1 MNILFIT
8 HHYLSSNG
16 GGSFASRAYI
26 NAFAEIADEMT
37 LLYPIKEGENLF
49 PEINKKVKTISVE
62 YNILKWRKVF
72 DLLCG
77 RVHRYYKVA
86 PKFIKSKDYDVIVF
100 DNSKTSFRL
109 IDFAHKYGKK
119 TIVIHHNFEYEYV
132 RDNSKGLLRFVG
144 LFWTKKYEKEAA
156 CRSDLN
162 LTLTNQDCELLCNN
176 FRNGNKDNFRILGT
190 FEYKPFVSCR
200 VKELE
205 LEKNNFVI
213 TGNLGACQT
222 EQSLIPWIQNYY
234 PLIKEVFPNSVVTIA
249 GKNPSERLC
258 QICQKA
264 QILLIPSPNSM
275 DSIMEKASYYIC
287 PIHLGGGIKLRVMDG
302 LKWGVPVVT
311 HVVSAR
317 GYDPFENLGCLLT
330 YSNENEFRNALF
342 RLKKVNLTKAFIQ
355 QTYAS
360 RFSFE
365 SGVERLRK
373 ILLVFPVIR

>member
-49 PEINKKVKTISVE
+49 PGINKKVKTIPVE
-62 YNILKWRKVF
+62 YNIPKWRKVF

-86 PKFIKSKDYDVIVF
+86 PKFIKSKDYDVVVF

-132 RDNSKGLLRFVG
+132 RDNTKGFLR
-144 LFWTKKYEKEAA
+144 LISLYWTKKYEKEAA
-156 CRSDLN
+156 CKSDLN
-162 LTLTNQDCELLCNN
+162 LTLTKQDLHLLCNE
-176 FRNGNKDNFRILGT
+176 FRNGNRDNFKVLGT

-200 VKELE
+200 IKELE
-205 LEKNNFVI
+205 PGKINFVI
-213 TGNLGACQT
+213 TGNLGARQT

-234 PLIKEVFPNSVVTIA
+234 PLIKDVFPNSVVSIA

-258 QICQKA
+258 QICQEA

-275 DSIMEKASYYIC
+275 DPIMEKASYYIC

-302 LKWGVPVVT
+302 LKWGVPVVA
-311 HVVSAR
+311 HSVSAR
-317 GYDPFENLGCLLT
+317 GYDAFGNVGCLLT
-330 YSNENEFRNALF
+330 YSNKDEFQNALL
-342 RLKKVNLTKAFIQ
+342 RLKKIHLTKAFVQKI
-355 QTYAS
+355 YAS
-360 RFSFE
+360 HFSFE
-365 SGVERLRK
+365 SGVERMKK
-373 ILLVFPVIR
+373 ILLDF

>member
-49 PEINKKVKTISVE
+49 PGINKKVKTIPVE
-62 YNILKWRKVF
+62 YNIPKWRKVF
-72 DLLCG
+72 DLICG

-86 PKFIKSKDYDVIVF
+86 PKFIKSKDYDVVVF

-144 LFWTKKYEKEAA
+144 LFWTKKYEKEAT
-156 CRSDLN
+156 CKSDLN
-162 LTLTNQDCELLCNN
+162 LTLTKQDLHLLCNE
-176 FRNGNKDNFRILGT
+176 FRNGNRDNFKVLGT
-190 FEYKPFVSCR
+190 FEYKPFVGCR
-200 VKELE
+200 INELE
-205 LEKNNFVI
+205 PGKINFVI
-213 TGNLGACQT
+213 TGNLGARQT

-234 PLIKEVFPNSVVTIA
+234 PLIKDVFPNSVVTIA
-249 GKNPSERLC
+249 GKNPSERLR
-258 QICQKA
+258 QICQTA
-264 QILLIPSPNSM
+264 QIQLIPSPKSM
-275 DSIMEKASYYIC
+275 DPIMEKASYYIC

-302 LKWGVPVVT
+302 LKWGVPVIA

-317 GYDPFENLGCLLT
+317 GYDSFIERGCVISYT
-330 YSNENEFRNALF
+330 DKKGFYEALQQ
-342 RLKKVNLTKAFIQ
+342 LKKINFHKNDIQ
-355 QTYAS
+355 DLY
-360 RFSFE
+360 RLLFSYE
-365 SGVERLRK
+365 SGVKRVRNVLA
-373 ILLVFPVIR
+373 ILH

>member
-49 PEINKKVKTISVE
+49 PGINKKVKTIPVE
-62 YNILKWRKVF
+62 YNIPKWRKVF

-86 PKFIKSKDYDVIVF
+86 PKFIKSKDYDVVVF

-132 RDNSKGLLRFVG
+132 RDNTKGFLR
-144 LFWTKKYEKEAA
+144 LISLYWTKKYERDAA
-156 CRSDLN
+156 QKSDLN
-162 LTLTNQDCELLCNN
+162 LTLTNQDCELLCKN
-176 FRNGNKDNFRILGT
+176 FRNGNKDNFRVLGT

-200 VKELE
+200 IKELE
-205 LEKNNFVI
+205 PGKINFVI
-213 TGNLGACQT
+213 TGNLGARQT

-234 PLIKEVFPNSVVTIA
+234 PLIKDVFPNSVVTIA
-249 GKNPSERLC
+249 GKNPSERLR
-258 QICQKA
+258 QICQTA
-264 QILLIPSPNSM
+264 QIQLIPSPKSM
-275 DSIMEKASYYIC
+275 DPIMEKASYYIC

-302 LKWGVPVVT
+302 LKWGVPVVA
-311 HVVSAR
+311 HSVSAR
-317 GYDPFENLGCLLT
+317 GYDAFGNAGCLLT
-330 YSNENEFRNALF
+330 YSNKDEFQNALL
-342 RLKKVNLTKAFIQ
+342 RLKKIHLTKAFVQKI
-355 QTYAS
+355 YAS
-360 RFSFE
+360 HFSFE
-365 SGVERLRK
+365 SGVERMKK
-373 ILLVFPVIR
+373 ILLDF

>member
-49 PEINKKVKTISVE
+49 PGINKKVKTIPVE
-62 YNILKWRKVF
+62 YNIPKWRKVF

-86 PKFIKSKDYDVIVF
+86 PKFMESKDFDVVIF

-132 RDNSKGLLRFVG
+132 RDNTKGFLR
-144 LFWTKKYEKEAA
+144 LISLYWTKKYERDAA
-156 CRSDLN
+156 QKSDLN
-162 LTLTNQDCELLCNN
+162 LTLTNQDCELLCKN
-176 FRNGNKDNFRILGT
+176 FRNGNKDNFRVLGT

-200 VKELE
+200 IKEHKP
-205 LEKNNFVI
+205 EKDNFVI
-213 TGNLGACQT
+213 TGNLGARQT
-222 EQSLIPWIQNYY
+222 ERSLIPWIQNYY
-234 PLIKEVFPNSVVTIA
+234 PLIKDVFPNSVVTIA
-249 GKNPSERLC
+249 GKNPSERLR
-258 QICQKA
+258 QICQTA
-264 QILLIPSPNSM
+264 QIQLIPSPKSM
-275 DSIMEKASYYIC
+275 DPIMEKASYYIC

-302 LKWGVPVVT
+302 LKWGVPVVA
-311 HVVSAR
+311 HSVSAR
-317 GYDPFENLGCLLT
+317 GYDAFGNVGCLLT
-330 YSNENEFRNALF
+330 YSNKDEFQNALL
-342 RLKKVNLTKAFIQ
+342 RLKKIHLTKAFVQKI
-355 QTYAS
+355 YAS
-360 RFSFE
+360 HFSFE
-365 SGVERLRK
+365 SGVERMKK
-373 ILLVFPVIR
+373 ILLDF